1 MTKIKGK
8 GKSLKEK
15 IIDWLGIKY
24 ITIFNRF
31 TGEIIW
37 QYKDDNQR

>member
-1 MTKIKGK
+1 MTLNKDKRK

-15 IIDWLGIKY
+15 IADWLGIKY
-24 ITIFNRF
+24 ITICNRF

-37 QYKDDNQR
+37 QYKSK